1 MSSES
6 KKTKKVGFSGKFIR
20 PITRKNRKTG
30 TQNDSDSDYDSDS
43 GSDYEEQFL
52 PPTSQPLHVSE
63 ELILPSPAVLASAR
77 RNVTPVRYEPLIT
90 VYDGIVPGI
99 GTYSQDYSSKFIQ
112 FLQENEII
120 CNNDT
125 TIKYL
130 EFCLKYMFKE
140 DFKKNVVNCI
150 FFRGIVF
157 DKNKTLGDYFER
169 IQEWGETGTNNYFYI
184 RVQLEKL
191 PDLQVSN
198 SSTDTL
204 ESDAGG
210 SRKRRKTIK
219 RRKISKRKKTGKKRK
234 TIRKRK

>member
-1 MSSES
+1 
-6 KKTKKVGFSGKFIR
+6 
-20 PITRKNRKTG
+20 
-30 TQNDSDSDYDSDS
+30 
-43 GSDYEEQFL
+43 L

-90 VYDGIVPGI
+90 VYDETVSGI
-99 GTYSQDYSSKFIQ
+99 GTYSQDYSLKFIQ

-157 DKNKTLGDYFER
+157 DKMVKVDGSISYMVYLER
-169 IQEWGETGTNNYFYI
+169 WKM
-184 RVQLEKL
+184 L
-191 PDLQVSN
+191 
-198 SSTDTL
+198 
-204 ESDAGG
+204 
-210 SRKRRKTIK
+210 SRINIINLHPGINTFIP
-219 RRKISKRKKTGKKRK
+219 G
-234 TIRKRK
+234 